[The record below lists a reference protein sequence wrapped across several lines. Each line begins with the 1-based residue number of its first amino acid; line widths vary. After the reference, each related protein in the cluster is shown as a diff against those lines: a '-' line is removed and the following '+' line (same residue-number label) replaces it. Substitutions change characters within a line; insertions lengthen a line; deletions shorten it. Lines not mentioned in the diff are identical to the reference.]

1 MIDVVFIAKID
12 SELRLELLS
21 QTFQSFVKNTN
32 KNLINKVVIID
43 DNSKIDFVRYISM
56 LEEYD
61 FTVDINL
68 EQLGVGGSKNKGI
81 QISEESDKGA
91 YLYLSDSDVYFLPNW
106 ELDLINAYEKNSS
119 RFKIIGGGIHPFLQ
133 PRADEDTNELT
144 SHDAVSGWSWFLEY
158 ETFNKYG
165 KLMDNSLGTAKS
177 EDWEYCQRIR
187 EDGYL
192 VGCLKNQKIVHCGIT
207 NTEGELVVGSE
218 ESIRLAKSL
227 SSEAIL
233 L

>member
-1 MIDVVFIAKID
+1 VIDVVFIAKID
-12 SELRLELLS
+12 SEKRLELLS
-21 QTFQSFVKNTN
+21 QTFQSFVLNTK
-32 KNLINKVVIID
+32 KNLINKIIIID
-43 DNSKIDFVRYISM
+43 DLSLIDFTPYVNF
-56 LEEYD
+56 LKEFD
-61 FTVDINL
+61 FTLDVNL
-68 EQLGVGGSKNKGI
+68 VQLGVGGSKNKGI
-81 QISEESDKGA
+81 QIAQENEPSK

-106 ELDLINAYEKNSS
+106 EEDLISAYEKNE

-133 PRADEDTNELT
+133 PRANEDTNELT

-187 EDGYL
+187 DNGFL
-192 VGCLKNQKIVHCGIT
+192 VGCLKNHKIVHCGIT
-207 NTEGELVVGSE
+207 NTEGELVIGSE
-218 ESIRLAKSL
+218 ESVRLAKSL
-227 SSEAIL
+227 SQEAVL